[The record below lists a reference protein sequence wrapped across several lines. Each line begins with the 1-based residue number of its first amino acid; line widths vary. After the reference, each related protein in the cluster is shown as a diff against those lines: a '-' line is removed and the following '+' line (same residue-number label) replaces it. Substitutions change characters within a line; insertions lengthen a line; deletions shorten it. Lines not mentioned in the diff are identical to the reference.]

1 MSVINFIQEYWYLI
15 VVAIAVTSVVSIKVY
30 KWFKKPNN
38 EQIEQVRQWLLYAVA
53 KAEKELGSGTGQL
66 KLRYVYNMFI
76 AKFPVVAMFIKFED
90 FSNMVDKAL
99 EELEELI
106 NNNVQIENF
115 ILNKEEEE

>member
-15 VVAIAVTSVVSIKVY
+15 VAAIAVTSVVSIKVY

-38 EQIEQVRQWLLYAVA
+38 EQLEQVRQWLLYAVA

-76 AKFPVVAMFIKFED
+76 AKFPVIAMFIKFED

-106 NNNVQIENF
+106 NNNIQIENF